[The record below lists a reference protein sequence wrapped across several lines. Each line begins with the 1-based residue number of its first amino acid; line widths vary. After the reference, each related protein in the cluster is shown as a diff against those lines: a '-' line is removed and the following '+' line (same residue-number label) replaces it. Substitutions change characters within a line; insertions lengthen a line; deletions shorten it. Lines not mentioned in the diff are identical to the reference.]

1 MSHLPGMPY
10 IDINSYSDY
19 FWLWKEFALTAKH
32 LLTGLRFRH
41 LQLLTE
47 IERTGSLSKSAV
59 ALSLTQP
66 ALSKALKEV
75 EAMLGFQIFFRGS
88 RGLQKTPQ
96 GEIVMRGASLLIRE
110 LQHMHVEAKSAGP
123 TGKVG
128 GILRL
133 GAPAFLSLTF
143 IPRVVVRLARLSP
156 PLAVSVSENNVPNLV
171 DALAG
176 GTLDALITV
185 YNTEAMATA
194 SNRGLRFEKFAE
206 EPYVVV
212 APSTHP
218 FAGLRKVS
226 WEKLST
232 VPWIMTCKPSLAR
245 YFAEDGF
252 RSHGV
257 EPPSPLCETVS
268 PVTSAYM
275 VAEGIGISN
284 MPLVIAHEAEAR
296 GGVRRVR
303 LESPQPNAMLGLVYR
318 SVAASHPRIAALRNA
333 VQQASARSR
342 I

>member
-1 MSHLPGMPY
+1 
-10 IDINSYSDY
+10 
-19 FWLWKEFALTAKH
+19 LTEKH
-32 LLTGLRFRH
+32 LLARLRFRH

-59 ALSLTQP
+59 ALNLTQP

-75 EAMLGFQIFFRGS
+75 EAMLGFPVFSRGS
-88 RGLQKTPQ
+88 RGLQRTPQ
-96 GEIVMRGASLLIRE
+96 GEIVMRGASLIIRE

-123 TGKVG
+123 AGKVG

-143 IPRVVVRLARLSP
+143 IPQVVARLARLSP
-156 PLAVSVSENNVPNLV
+156 PLVVSLSENNVPNLV
-171 DALAG
+171 EALAG
-176 GTLDALITV
+176 GALDALVTV
-185 YNTEAMATA
+185 YNAEAMATA
-194 SNRGLRFEKFAE
+194 SNRGVRFEKFAE
-206 EPYVVV
+206 EPYVVI

-218 FAGLRKVS
+218 FVRQRKVS

-232 VPWIMTCKPSLAR
+232 APWIMTCKPSLAR
-245 YFAEDGF
+245 YFAEDSF

-284 MPLVIAHEAEAR
+284 VPLVTAREAEAR
-296 GGVRRVR
+296 GGVRRLR
-303 LESPQPNAMLGLVYR
+303 LDAPQPNAMLGLVYR
-318 SVAASHPRIAALRNA
+318 GVAASHPRIVALRNA
-333 VQQASARSR
+333 VKQASTRARA
-342 I
+342 